1 MTELEQAGDSRL
13 TPRQHHAGA
22 QPGRS
27 FLQSVLRRLRV
38 FPLSLHGEH
47 DGLREGTR
55 LGLLVAA
62 VTWGWLALV
71 DAVAGTPFSTSA
83 ALGGVVA
90 FTLVHCLLN
99 VAYGV
104 SLVSLI
110 HGATRQPSLI
120 MVALIGFAM
129 IEIGFIMLTAALS
142 YVLGGIAWLS
152 IFGGS
157 VIGAAIAFQLLLQT
171 HPLGALLRQAETER

>member
-1 MTELEQAGDSRL
+1 
-13 TPRQHHAGA
+13 
-22 QPGRS
+22 
-27 FLQSVLRRLRV
+27 
-38 FPLSLHGEH
+38 
-47 DGLREGTR
+47 
-55 LGLLVAA
+55 
-62 VTWGWLALV
+62 
-71 DAVAGTPFSTSA
+71 
-83 ALGGVVA
+83 
-90 FTLVHCLLN
+90 
-99 VAYGV
+99 
-104 SLVSLI
+104 
-110 HGATRQPSLI
+110 